1 MKIVTYN
8 IRTYYEYN
16 GKVYNVSDR
25 KMLRINDLFL
35 DCRDYGAKIIED
47 EQDIIDMSYVAPEL
61 YVILEEIIAIKNNK
75 E

>member
-1 MKIVTYN
+1 MKN
-8 IRTYYEYN
+8 ITEKIIMYYRYDDRLY
-16 GKVYNVSDR
+16 KVSDR
-25 KMLRINDLFL
+25 KQFRIGDIFIDGRN
-35 DCRDYGAKIIED
+35 YSVNIIED